1 MKLQRK
7 GKRKTC
13 RQCNHTIFSFEPR
26 YKATE
31 GHYCVNDGRIKR
43 LHDGAMKFIKGII
56 NG

>member
-7 GKRKTC
+7 GKRKAC
-13 RQCNHTIFSFEPR
+13 RHCKHTIFSFEPR